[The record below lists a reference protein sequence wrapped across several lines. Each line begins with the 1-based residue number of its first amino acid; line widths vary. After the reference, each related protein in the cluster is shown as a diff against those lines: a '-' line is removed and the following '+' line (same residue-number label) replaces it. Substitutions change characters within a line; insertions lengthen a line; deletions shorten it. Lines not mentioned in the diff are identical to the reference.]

1 MEAEVRHRMAMAVFL
16 ETSEDTLVTT
26 TAPPPEPVMPFTDKE
41 EYLEAYYNIE
51 EKILHEVE
59 TMQ

>member
-16 ETSEDTLVTT
+16 ETGEDNLVTT
-26 TAPPPEPVMPFTDKE
+26 TAPPPEPVMPFTDEE
-41 EYLEAYYNIE
+41 EYFQAYHNVE